1 MASAGSQTE
10 ARETTLASANQQHD
24 RVRTGV
30 SYGLE
35 FPKYFSTGEADREEE
50 YTFRRSNAFDTV
62 GGEVAAVRE
71 NVGEQPQD
79 SQ

>member
-1 MASAGSQTE
+1 MRA
-10 ARETTLASANQQHD
+10 
-24 RVRTGV
+24 GV

-62 GGEVAAVRE
+62 AGEVAAVRE

-79 SQ
+79 SRVISPSEPAAKHASSC

>member
-1 MASAGSQTE
+1 MRA
-10 ARETTLASANQQHD
+10 
-24 RVRTGV
+24 GV

-62 GGEVAAVRE
+62 AGEVAAVRE